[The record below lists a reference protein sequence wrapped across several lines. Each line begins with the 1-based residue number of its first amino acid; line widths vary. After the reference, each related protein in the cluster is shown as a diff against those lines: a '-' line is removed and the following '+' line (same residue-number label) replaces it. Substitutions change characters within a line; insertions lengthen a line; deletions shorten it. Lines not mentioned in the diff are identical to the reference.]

1 MKMDKILIKGLEFR
15 ACHGVMPEEKITPQ
29 KFIIDLELYKDLAWA
44 GQTDDLSNTINYG
57 HIYEEVREIVEN
69 NSFNLIEKM
78 AETIAQAVL
87 EKYHIE
93 AIKVVVYKPNAPI
106 KGRFD
111 YFAVEIFRKSNENN
125 L

>member
-1 MKMDKILIKGLEFR
+1 MDKILIKGLEFV
-15 ACHGVMPEEKITPQ
+15 ACHGVMPEEKVIAQ
-29 KFIIDLELYKDLAWA
+29 KFIIDLELHKDLTLA
-44 GQTDDLSNTINYG
+44 GQTDDLSNTINYV
-57 HIYEEVREIVEN
+57 HIYEEVKDIVEN

-78 AETIAQAVL
+78 AEHIAQVIL
-87 EKYHIE
+87 EKHLIE

-111 YFAVEIFRKSNENN
+111 YFAVEIFRKSSENN